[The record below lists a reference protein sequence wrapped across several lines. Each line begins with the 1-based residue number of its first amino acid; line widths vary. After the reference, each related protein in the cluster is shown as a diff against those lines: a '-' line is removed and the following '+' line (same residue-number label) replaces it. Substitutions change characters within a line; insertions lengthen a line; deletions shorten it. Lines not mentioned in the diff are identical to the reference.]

1 MARHSGASYQVIQHK
16 PLDLKDFQDILWYVS
31 VPEQYRYIYNIIYI
45 LYIIWKWYMIWF
57 VNPMKNQTSTIR
69 LPNFS
74 SQDLEHTVLR
84 QNSWC
89 PPSFWSCFERSL
101 LSTDRILTLFWKNL
115 SPHKNSLV
123 LLKSPAFWEN
133 NHVDL
138 AYNFPALGLI
148 RKYPQEFSTHSLLGC
163 P

>member
-1 MARHSGASYQVIQHK
+1 MSSTSTKFDSLKNSFSWSSRTWTLAFGRGSPSIKMARHSGASYQVIQHK

-115 SPHKNSLV
+115 SPTK
-123 LLKSPAFWEN
+123 
-133 NHVDL
+133 
-138 AYNFPALGLI
+138 
-148 RKYPQEFSTHSLLGC
+148 TH
-163 P
+163 